1 MLQKVSILSPLAG
14 VPRCLILAATVF
26 EAFIFNYYPVNPAY
40 RGRLISFLVQPGKIA
55 HRFVT
60 RFLFETCSSAVI
72 YPLSHAPE
80 FRCSDALPRGVKAYI
95 YIFIHHQMVATHTQ
109 SENRK

>member
-40 RGRLISFLVQPGKIA
+40 RGRLIFSCATGKN
-55 HRFVT
+55 
-60 RFLFETCSSAVI
+60 CSSVCYAVSLWNVLLGG
-72 YPLSHAPE
+72 YLSSEP
-80 FRCSDALPRGVKAYI
+80 CSRVSLFWCPA
-95 YIFIHHQMVATHTQ
+95 
-109 SENRK
+109 